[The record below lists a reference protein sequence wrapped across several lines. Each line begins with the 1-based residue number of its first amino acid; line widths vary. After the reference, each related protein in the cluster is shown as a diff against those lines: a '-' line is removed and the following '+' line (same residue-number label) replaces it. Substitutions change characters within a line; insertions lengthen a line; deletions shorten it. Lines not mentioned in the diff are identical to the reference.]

1 MNLKIQ
7 SIKINTYNCVISVY
21 FNVTHFYLSVHT
33 SASLRDFVSLVNLL
47 LSFFI
52 FLKRFLEL
60 LSRTD

>member
-1 MNLKIQ
+1 M
-7 SIKINTYNCVISVY
+7 SILLI
-21 FNVTHFYLSVHT
+21 YLSVHT

-60 LSRTD
+60 LSRTDKEYPNGNINTS